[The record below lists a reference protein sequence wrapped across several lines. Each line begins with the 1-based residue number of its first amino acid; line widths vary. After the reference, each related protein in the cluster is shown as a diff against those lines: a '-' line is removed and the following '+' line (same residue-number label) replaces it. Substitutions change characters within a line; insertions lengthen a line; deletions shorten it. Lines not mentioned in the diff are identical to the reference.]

1 MTQPEQTRVEVC
13 NRKKLAET
21 LNLDEIHNTFIRN
34 VSHEFR
40 TPLALVTGYANLL
53 YAGQLGT
60 LSPEQQQAVGVI
72 VNRTQE
78 LNKTITRINT
88 LLAVQARNCVR
99 QPLTPMRLVT
109 GVVEAQRAYAEA
121 SHIAVELHLSA
132 ELPCIIGDGE
142 QLQLAFECL
151 IENAIKFTARGGRI
165 SVRLWADQSWIHFS
179 VCDTGIGIAPE
190 DIARLFAPFEQLDDA
205 LSRAHGGMGLG
216 LTLARSIVV
225 AHGGEIV
232 VDSQPGQGSCF
243 TIKIPPYP
251 ATKSPLH
258 TKAGNGALRRILI
271 VDDEECVSL
280 TLREGLQKL
289 PRCEIVVTSSG
300 QQALKLFEEQPF
312 DLLITDYKMPDLNG
326 VALASRIQ
334 KRYPGTGI
342 IMITAYG
349 HDLIQ
354 DPVAARAIQHV
365 LHKPIR
371 LSEIRDVALETLAL
385 HDRG

>member
-1 MTQPEQTRVEVC
+1 MTRPGQSGAEMG
-13 NRKKLAET
+13 NRKELAEAP
-21 LNLDEIHNTFIRN
+21 NLGEIHNTFIRN
-34 VSHEFR
+34 VSHELR
-40 TPLALVTGYANLL
+40 TPLALLMGYADLL
-53 YAGQLGT
+53 YTGELGT
-60 LSPEQQQAVGVI
+60 LSPEQQQAVGII
-72 VNRTQE
+72 VDRTQE
-78 LNKTITRINT
+78 LKKTAIRIIA
-88 LLAVQARNCVR
+88 LLALQAQEPVQ
-99 QPLTPMRLVT
+99 QPLTPMSLITR
-109 GVVEAQRAYAEA
+109 VVEAHRACAEA
-121 SHIAVELHLSA
+121 SGIAMELHLSA
-132 ELPCIIGDGE
+132 ELPRIIGDGE

-151 IENAIKFTARGGRI
+151 IENAIKFTPRGGRI
-165 SVRLWADQSWIHFS
+165 NVRLWAEQSRVNFS

-190 DIARLFAPFEQLDDA
+190 DMARLFTPFEQLDDA
-205 LSRAHGGMGLG
+205 LSRAQGGLG
-216 LTLARSIVV
+216 LGLILARSIAV

-243 TIKIPPYP
+243 TIKLPSYP
-251 ATKSPLH
+251 AVERIPH
-258 TKAGNGALRRILI
+258 TTTRREAMRRILI
-271 VDDEECVSL
+271 VDDEERVAF

-326 VALASRIQ
+326 AALAACIQ

-354 DPVAARAIQHV
+354 DPVAAHAIQRV

-371 LSEIRDVALETLAL
+371 LTEIRNVALETLAL
-385 HDRG
+385 HEKG